1 MADASLTDNGNGHWL
16 LAGELGFFSVPALL
30 EHAGAEMM
38 GKSSVEVDLKGI
50 TRSDSA
56 GLALLVEW
64 LRESERKGNR
74 IRFVNVPEQ
83 MMLIARVSGLDE
95 ILSLSV
101 E

>member
-1 MADASLTDNGNGHWL
+1 MADANLTDNGSGNWL
-16 LAGELGFFSVPALL
+16 LSGELVFSSVPALL
-30 EHAGAEMM
+30 EQAGEEIS
-38 GKSSVEVDLKGI
+38 GQSSIEVDLKGI
-50 TRSDSA
+50 IRSDSA

-64 LRESERKGNR
+64 LRESERKGNS

-95 ILSLSV
+95 ILSFSV